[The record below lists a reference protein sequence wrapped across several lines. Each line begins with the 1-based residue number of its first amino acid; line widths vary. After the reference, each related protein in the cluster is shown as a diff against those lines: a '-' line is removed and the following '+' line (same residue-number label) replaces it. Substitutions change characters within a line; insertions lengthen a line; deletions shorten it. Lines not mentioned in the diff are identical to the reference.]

1 MADRFPLIANSS
13 TNQIQEIPSGDNLN
27 LDSNGVVNVGVITA
41 SGFSGPVIA
50 GAGTSNIVSGI
61 ATYTQVK
68 VGGDTTFSEDLVVT
82 GNARVTGILTVGT
95 GSLTITDRDINASG
109 VTTASNFK
117 TGSTNVHSVGV
128 EAAGINVTGG
138 DTPIGAGSTI
148 YNSGA
153 AVFTGIITAPSA
165 NFTGNGSIGGTLT
178 YEDVTNIDSVGVLTA
193 RSDIRANGNIVGDN
207 ATNVSGINSVTATAF
222 YGNGGN
228 LTGIDA
234 TKIITGNTQVQT
246 IDTGSD
252 GHVKISTEGGER
264 LRVSSGGQ
272 IGLSGANYGSSGQVL
287 TSQGSGSAAAW
298 TTVIGVPS
306 GIIAIWSGAEN
317 AIPSGWY
324 LCNGSNS
331 TPDLRDRFIVGSGTG
346 SSYSIGAT
354 GGAATVTL
362 STSQLPAHSH
372 STNNHNH
379 SASVSDPGHG
389 HSVSDPGHG
398 HSVSVSDPG
407 HQHNTSVTGAKLFPG
422 YGGAHVPYGGSG
434 GYPGTHFNMSNANTG
449 ISANASSANT
459 GVSLSNANTSISVST
474 GNANPS
480 TNNTGGGSAHE
491 NRPPYYALCYIMKS

>member
-1 MADRFPLIANSS
+1 MADRFPLVANSS

-27 LDSNGVVNVGVITA
+27 LDSNGIVNVGVITA
-41 SGFSGPVIA
+41 SGFSGPVVA

-61 ATYTQVK
+61 ATYTQVR
-68 VGGDTTFSEDLVVT
+68 VGGDTTHSEKLVVT

-95 GSLTITDRDINASG
+95 GSLTITDRDINAAG

-128 EAAGINVTGG
+128 EAAGINVLGG

-153 AVFTGIITAPSA
+153 AIFTGIITAPSA
-165 NFTGNGSIGGTLT
+165 VFTGNVSIAGTLT
-178 YEDVTNIDSVGVLTA
+178 YEDVTSIDSIGIITA

-207 ATNVSGINSVTATAF
+207 ATNVSGINNVTATAY
-222 YGNGGN
+222 YGNGAN

-264 LRVSSGGQ
+264 LRVSTAGQ

-306 GIIAIWSGAEN
+306 GIIAVWSGAEG

-324 LCNGSNS
+324 LCNGSNG
-331 TPDLRDRFIVGSGTG
+331 TPDLRNRFIVGAGSG
-346 SSYSIGAT
+346 SSYSVGNT
-354 GGAATVTL
+354 GGSNTVTL
-362 STSQLPAHSH
+362 STSQIPAHSH
-372 STNNHNH
+372 TTNNHSHN
-379 SASVSDPGHG
+379 A
-389 HSVSDPGHG
+389 SVSDPGHG

-407 HQHNTSVTGAKLFPG
+407 HSHNTSVTGAKLFPG
-422 YGGAHVPYGGSG
+422 YGGAHVPYGGAG

-449 ISANASSANT
+449 ISANA
-459 GVSLSNANTSISVST
+459 SNANTSISVST

-480 TNNTGGGSAHE
+480 TNNTGGGGSHE

>member
-1 MADRFPLIANSS
+1 MADRFPLVANSS

-27 LDSNGVVNVGVITA
+27 LDSNGIVNVGVITA
-41 SGFSGPVIA
+41 SGFSGPVVA

-61 ATYTQVK
+61 ATYTQVR
-68 VGGDTTFSEDLVVT
+68 VGGDTTHSEDLVVT

-95 GSLTITDRDINASG
+95 GSLTITDRDINAAG

-128 EAAGINVTGG
+128 EAAGINVLGG

-153 AVFTGIITAPSA
+153 AIFTGIITAPSA
-165 NFTGNGSIGGTLT
+165 VFTGNVSIAGTLT
-178 YEDVTNIDSVGVLTA
+178 YEDVTSIDSIGIITA

-207 ATNVSGINSVTATAF
+207 ATNVSGINNVTATAF
-222 YGNGGN
+222 YGNGAN

-234 TKIITGNTQVQT
+234 TKIITGNKQVQT
-246 IDTGSD
+246 IDTGSN
-252 GHVKISTEGGER
+252 GHVKVITEGGER
-264 LRVSSGGQ
+264 LRISNGGQ

-306 GIIAIWSGAEN
+306 GIIAVWSGSEGS
-317 AIPSGWY
+317 IPSGWY
-324 LCNGSNS
+324 LCNGSNG
-331 TPDLRDRFIVGSGTG
+331 TPDLRNRFIVGAGSG
-346 SSYSIGAT
+346 SSYSVGNT
-354 GGAATVTL
+354 GGSNTVTL
-362 STSQLPAHSH
+362 STSQIPSHSH
-372 STNNHNH
+372 TTNNHSHN
-379 SASVSDPGHG
+379 A
-389 HSVSDPGHG
+389 SVSDPGHG

-407 HQHNTSVTGAKLFPG
+407 HSHNTSVTGAKLFPG
-422 YGGAHVPYGGSG
+422 YGGAHVPYGGAG

-449 ISANASSANT
+449 ISANA
-459 GVSLSNANTSISVST
+459 SNANTSISVST

-480 TNNTGGGSAHE
+480 TNNTGGGGSHE

>member
-27 LDSNGVVNVGVITA
+27 LDSNGIVNVGVITA
-41 SGFSGPVIA
+41 SGFSGPVVA

-61 ATYTQVK
+61 ATYTQVR
-68 VGGDTTFSEDLVVT
+68 VGGDTTHSEDLVVT

-95 GSLTITDRDINASG
+95 GSLTITDRDINAAG

-117 TGSTNVHSVGV
+117 TGSTNVHNVGV
-128 EAAGINVTGG
+128 EAAGINVLGG

-153 AVFTGIITAPSA
+153 AIFSGIITAPSA
-165 NFTGNGSIGGTLT
+165 VFTGNVSIAGTLT
-178 YEDVTNIDSVGVLTA
+178 YEDVTSIDSIGIITA

-207 ATNVSGINSVTATAF
+207 ATNVSGINNVTATAY
-222 YGNGGN
+222 YGNGAN

-264 LRVSSGGQ
+264 FRVSSGGQ

-306 GIIAIWSGAEN
+306 GIIAVWSGAEG

-324 LCNGSNS
+324 LCNGSNG
-331 TPDLRDRFIVGSGTG
+331 TPDLRNRFIVGAGSG
-346 SSYSIGAT
+346 SSYSVGDT
-354 GGAATVTL
+354 GVSNTVTL
-362 STSQLPAHSH
+362 STSQIPAHSH
-372 STNNHNH
+372 TTNNHSHN
-379 SASVSDPGHG
+379 A
-389 HSVSDPGHG
+389 SVSDPGHG

-407 HQHNTSVTGAKLFPG
+407 HYHNTSVTGAKLFPG
-422 YGGAHVPYGGSG
+422 YGGAHVPYGGAG

-449 ISANASSANT
+449 ISANA
-459 GVSLSNANTSISVST
+459 SNANTSISVST

-480 TNNTGGGSAHE
+480 TNNTGGGGSHE

>member
-1 MADRFPLIANSS
+1 MADRFPLVANSS

-27 LDSNGVVNVGVITA
+27 LDSNGIVNVGVITA
-41 SGFSGPVIA
+41 SGFSGPVVA

-61 ATYTQVK
+61 ATYTQVR
-68 VGGDTTFSEDLVVT
+68 VGGDTTHSEDLVVT

-95 GSLTITDRDINASG
+95 GSLTITDRDINAAG

-128 EAAGINVTGG
+128 EAAGINVLGG

-153 AVFTGIITAPSA
+153 AIFTGIITAPSA
-165 NFTGNGSIGGTLT
+165 VFTGNVSIAGTLT
-178 YEDVTNIDSVGVLTA
+178 YEDVTSIDSIGIITA

-207 ATNVSGINSVTATAF
+207 ATNVSGINNVTATAF
-222 YGNGGN
+222 YGNGAN

-246 IDTGSD
+246 IDTGSN
-252 GHVKISTEGGER
+252 GHVKVITEGGER
-264 LRVSSGGQ
+264 LRISNGGQ

-306 GIIAIWSGAEN
+306 GIIAVWSGSEGS
-317 AIPSGWY
+317 IPSGWY

-331 TPDLRDRFIVGSGTG
+331 TPDLRNRFIVGAGSG
-346 SSYSIGAT
+346 SSYSVGNT
-354 GGAATVTL
+354 GGSNTVTL
-362 STSQLPAHSH
+362 STSQIPAHSH
-372 STNNHNH
+372 TTNNHSHN
-379 SASVSDPGHG
+379 A
-389 HSVSDPGHG
+389 SVSDPGHG

-407 HQHNTSVTGAKLFPG
+407 HSHNTSVTGAKLFPG

-449 ISANASSANT
+449 ISANAS
-459 GVSLSNANTSISVST
+459 NANTSISVST

-480 TNNTGGGSAHE
+480 TNNTGGGGSHE

>member
-1 MADRFPLIANSS
+1 MADRFPLVANSS

-27 LDSNGVVNVGVITA
+27 LDSNGIVNVGVITA
-41 SGFSGPVIA
+41 SGFSGPVVA

-61 ATYTQVK
+61 ATYTQVR
-68 VGGDTTFSEDLVVT
+68 VGGDTTHSEDLVVT

-95 GSLTITDRDINASG
+95 GSLTITDRDINAAG

-128 EAAGINVTGG
+128 EAAGINVLGG

-153 AVFTGIITAPSA
+153 AIFTGIITAPSA
-165 NFTGNGSIGGTLT
+165 VFTGNVSIAGTLT
-178 YEDVTNIDSVGVLTA
+178 YEDVTSIDSIGIITA

-207 ATNVSGINSVTATAF
+207 ATNVSGINNVTATAF
-222 YGNGGN
+222 YGNGAN

-246 IDTGSD
+246 IDTGSN
-252 GHVKISTEGGER
+252 GHVKVITEGGER
-264 LRVSSGGQ
+264 LRISNGGQ

-306 GIIAIWSGAEN
+306 GIIAVWSGSEGS
-317 AIPSGWY
+317 IPSGWY

-331 TPDLRDRFIVGSGTG
+331 TPDLRNRFIVGAGSG
-346 SSYSIGAT
+346 SSYSVGDT
-354 GGAATVTL
+354 GGSNTVTL
-362 STSQLPAHSH
+362 STSQIPAHSH
-372 STNNHNH
+372 TTNNHSHN
-379 SASVSDPGHG
+379 A
-389 HSVSDPGHG
+389 SVSDPGHG

-422 YGGAHVPYGGSG
+422 NGGAHVPYGGSG

-449 ISANASSANT
+449 ISANAS
-459 GVSLSNANTSISVST
+459 NANTSISVST

-480 TNNTGGGSAHE
+480 TNNTGGGGSHE

>member
-1 MADRFPLIANSS
+1 MADRFPLVANSS

-27 LDSNGVVNVGVITA
+27 LDSNGIVNVGVITA
-41 SGFSGPVIA
+41 SGFSGPVVA

-61 ATYTQVK
+61 ATYTQVR
-68 VGGDTTFSEDLVVT
+68 VGGDTTHSEDLVVT

-95 GSLTITDRDINASG
+95 GSLTITDRDINAAG

-128 EAAGINVTGG
+128 EAAGINVLGG

-153 AVFTGIITAPSA
+153 AIFTGIITAPSA
-165 NFTGNGSIGGTLT
+165 VFTGNVSIAGTLT
-178 YEDVTNIDSVGVLTA
+178 YEDVTSIDSIGIITA

-207 ATNVSGINSVTATAF
+207 ATNVSGINNVTATAF
-222 YGNGGN
+222 YGNGAN

-246 IDTGSD
+246 IDTGSN
-252 GHVKISTEGGER
+252 GHVKVITEGGER
-264 LRVSSGGQ
+264 LRISNGGQ

-306 GIIAIWSGAEN
+306 GIIAVWSGSEGS
-317 AIPSGWY
+317 IPSGWY
-324 LCNGSNS
+324 LCNGSNG
-331 TPDLRDRFIVGSGTG
+331 TPDLRNRFIVVAGSG
-346 SSYSIGAT
+346 SSYSVGNT
-354 GGAATVTL
+354 GGSNTVTL
-362 STSQLPAHSH
+362 STSQIPSHSH
-372 STNNHNH
+372 TTNNHSHN
-379 SASVSDPGHG
+379 A
-389 HSVSDPGHG
+389 SVSDPGHG

-407 HQHNTSVTGAKLFPG
+407 HSHNTSVTGAKLFPG
-422 YGGAHVPYGGSG
+422 YGGAHVPYGGAG

-449 ISANASSANT
+449 ISANA
-459 GVSLSNANTSISVST
+459 SNANTSISVST

-480 TNNTGGGSAHE
+480 TNNTGGGGSHE

>member
-27 LDSNGVVNVGVITA
+27 LDSNGIVNVGVITA
-41 SGFSGPVIA
+41 SGFSGPVVA

-61 ATYTQVK
+61 ATYTQVR
-68 VGGDTTFSEDLVVT
+68 VGGDTTHSEKLVVT

-128 EAAGINVTGG
+128 EAAGINVLGG

-153 AVFTGIITAPSA
+153 AIFTGIITAPSA
-165 NFTGNGSIGGTLT
+165 VFTGNVSIAGTIT
-178 YEDVTNIDSVGVLTA
+178 YEDVTSIDSIGIITA

-207 ATNVSGINSVTATAF
+207 ATNVSGINNVTATAF
-222 YGNGGN
+222 YGNGAN

-264 LRVSSGGQ
+264 FRVSSGGQ

-306 GIIAIWSGAEN
+306 GIIAVWSGAEG

-324 LCNGSNS
+324 LCNGSNG
-331 TPDLRDRFIVGSGTG
+331 TPDLRNRFIVGAGSG
-346 SSYSIGAT
+346 SSYSIGNT
-354 GGAATVTL
+354 GGSDTVTL
-362 STSQLPAHSH
+362 STSQIPAHSH
-372 STNNHNH
+372 TTNNHSHN
-379 SASVSDPGHG
+379 A
-389 HSVSDPGHG
+389 SVSDPGHG

-407 HQHNTSVTGAKLFPG
+407 HYHNTSVTGAKLFPG
-422 YGGAHVPYGGSG
+422 NGGAHVPYGGSG

-449 ISANASSANT
+449 ISANAS
-459 GVSLSNANTSISVST
+459 NANTSISVST

-480 TNNTGGGSAHE
+480 TNNTGGGGSHE

>member
-41 SGFSGPVIA
+41 SGFSGPVVA

-61 ATYTQVK
+61 ATYTQVR
-68 VGGDTTFSEDLVVT
+68 VGGDTTHSEDLVVT

-95 GSLTITDRDINASG
+95 GSLTITDRDINAAG

-128 EAAGINVTGG
+128 EAAGINVLGG

-153 AVFTGIITAPSA
+153 AIFTGIITAPSA
-165 NFTGNGSIGGTLT
+165 VFTGNVSIAGTLT
-178 YEDVTNIDSVGVLTA
+178 YEDVTSIDSIGIITA

-207 ATNVSGINSVTATAF
+207 ATNVSGINNVTATAF
-222 YGNGGN
+222 YGNGAN

-246 IDTGSD
+246 IDTGSN
-252 GHVKISTEGGER
+252 GHVKVITEGGER
-264 LRVSSGGQ
+264 LRISNGGQ

-306 GIIAIWSGAEN
+306 GIIAVWSGSEGS
-317 AIPSGWY
+317 IPSGWY
-324 LCNGSNS
+324 LCNGSNG
-331 TPDLRDRFIVGSGTG
+331 TPDLRNRFIVGAGSG
-346 SSYSIGAT
+346 SSYSVGNT
-354 GGAATVTL
+354 GGSNTVTL
-362 STSQLPAHSH
+362 STSQIPAHSH
-372 STNNHNH
+372 TTNNHSHN
-379 SASVSDPGHG
+379 A
-389 HSVSDPGHG
+389 SVSDPGHG

-407 HQHNTSVTGAKLFPG
+407 HSHNTSVTGAKLFPG
-422 YGGAHVPYGGSG
+422 YGGAHVPYGGAG
-434 GYPGTHFNMSNANTG
+434 
-449 ISANASSANT
+449 
-459 GVSLSNANTSISVST
+459 
-474 GNANPS
+474 
-480 TNNTGGGSAHE
+480 
-491 NRPPYYALCYIMKS
+491 

>member
-27 LDSNGVVNVGVITA
+27 LDSNGIVNVGVITA
-41 SGFSGPVIA
+41 SGFSGPVVA

-61 ATYTQVK
+61 ATYTQVR
-68 VGGDTTFSEDLVVT
+68 VGGDTTHSEDLVVT

-95 GSLTITDRDINASG
+95 GSLTITDRDINAAG

-117 TGSTNVHSVGV
+117 TGSTNVHNVGV
-128 EAAGINVTGG
+128 EAAGINVLGG

-153 AVFTGIITAPSA
+153 AIFTGIITAPSA
-165 NFTGNGSIGGTLT
+165 VFTGNVSIAGTLT
-178 YEDVTNIDSVGVLTA
+178 YEDVTSIDSIGIITA

-207 ATNVSGINSVTATAF
+207 ATNVSGINNVTATAY
-222 YGNGGN
+222 YGNGAN

-264 LRVSSGGQ
+264 FRVSSGGQ

-306 GIIAIWSGAEN
+306 GIIAVWSGAEG

-324 LCNGSNS
+324 LCNGSNG
-331 TPDLRDRFIVGSGTG
+331 TPDLRNRFIVGAGSG
-346 SSYSIGAT
+346 SSYSVGNT
-354 GGAATVTL
+354 GGANSVTL
-362 STSQLPAHSH
+362 STSQIPAHSH
-372 STNNHNH
+372 TTSNH
-379 SASVSDPGHG
+379 SHNASVSDPGHG
-389 HSVSDPGHG
+389 HSMSISDPGH
-398 HSVSVSDPG
+398 S
-407 HQHNTSVTGAKLFPG
+407 HNTSVTGAKLFPG
-422 YGGAHVPYGGSG
+422 YGGAHVPYGGAG

-449 ISANASSANT
+449 ISANA
-459 GVSLSNANTSISVST
+459 SNANTSISVST

-480 TNNTGGGSAHE
+480 TNNTGGGGSHE

>member
-1 MADRFPLIANSS
+1 MADRFPLVANSS

-27 LDSNGVVNVGVITA
+27 LDSNGIVNVGVITA
-41 SGFSGPVIA
+41 SGFSGPVVA

-61 ATYTQVK
+61 ATYTQVR
-68 VGGDTTFSEDLVVT
+68 VGGDTTHSEDLVVT

-95 GSLTITDRDINASG
+95 GSLTITDRDINAAG

-128 EAAGINVTGG
+128 EAAGINVLGG

-153 AVFTGIITAPSA
+153 AIFTGIITAPSA
-165 NFTGNGSIGGTLT
+165 VFTGNVSIAGTLT
-178 YEDVTNIDSVGVLTA
+178 YEDVTSIDSIGIITA

-207 ATNVSGINSVTATAF
+207 ATNVSGINNVTATAF
-222 YGNGGN
+222 YGNGAN

-246 IDTGSD
+246 IDTGSN

-264 LRVSSGGQ
+264 FRVSSGGQ

-306 GIIAIWSGAEN
+306 GIIAVWSGSEGS
-317 AIPSGWY
+317 IPSGWY

-331 TPDLRDRFIVGSGTG
+331 TPDLRNRFIVGAGSG
-346 SSYSIGAT
+346 SSYSVGDT
-354 GGAATVTL
+354 GGSNTVTL
-362 STSQLPAHSH
+362 STSQIPAHSH
-372 STNNHNH
+372 TTNNHSHN
-379 SASVSDPGHG
+379 A
-389 HSVSDPGHG
+389 SVSDPGHG

-407 HQHNTSVTGAKLFPG
+407 HAHNTSVTGAKLFPG

-449 ISANASSANT
+449 ISANAS
-459 GVSLSNANTSISVST
+459 NANTSISVST

-480 TNNTGGGSAHE
+480 TNNTGGGGSHE

>member
-1 MADRFPLIANSS
+1 MADRFPLVANSS

-27 LDSNGVVNVGVITA
+27 LDSNGIVNVGVITA
-41 SGFSGPVIA
+41 SGFSGPVVA

-61 ATYTQVK
+61 ATYTQVR
-68 VGGDTTFSEDLVVT
+68 VGGDTTHSEDLVVT

-95 GSLTITDRDINASG
+95 GSLTITDRDINAAG

-128 EAAGINVTGG
+128 EAAGINVLGG

-153 AVFTGIITAPSA
+153 AIFTGIITAPSA
-165 NFTGNGSIGGTLT
+165 VFTGNVSIAGTLT
-178 YEDVTNIDSVGVLTA
+178 YEDVTSIDSIGIITA

-207 ATNVSGINSVTATAF
+207 STNVSGINNVTATAF
-222 YGNGGN
+222 YGNGAN

-246 IDTGSD
+246 IDTGSN
-252 GHVKISTEGGER
+252 GHVKVITEGGER
-264 LRVSSGGQ
+264 LRISNGGQ
-272 IGLSGANYGSSGQVL
+272 IGLSGANYGTSGQVL

-306 GIIAIWSGAEN
+306 GIIAVWSGSEGS
-317 AIPSGWY
+317 IPSGWY
-324 LCNGSNS
+324 LCNGSNG
-331 TPDLRDRFIVGSGTG
+331 TPDLRNRFIVGAGSG
-346 SSYSIGAT
+346 SSYSVGNT
-354 GGAATVTL
+354 GGSNTVTL
-362 STSQLPAHSH
+362 STSQIPAHSH
-372 STNNHNH
+372 TTNNHSHN
-379 SASVSDPGHG
+379 A
-389 HSVSDPGHG
+389 SVSDPGHG

-407 HQHNTSVTGAKLFPG
+407 HSHNTSVTGAKLFPG
-422 YGGAHVPYGGSG
+422 YGGAHVPYGGAG

-449 ISANASSANT
+449 ISANA
-459 GVSLSNANTSISVST
+459 SNANTSISVST

-480 TNNTGGGSAHE
+480 TNNTGGGGSHE

>member
-27 LDSNGVVNVGVITA
+27 LDSNGIVNVGVITA
-41 SGFSGPVIA
+41 SGFSGPVVA

-61 ATYTQVK
+61 ATYTQVR
-68 VGGDTTFSEDLVVT
+68 VGGDTTHSEDLVVT

-95 GSLTITDRDINASG
+95 GSLTITDRDINAAG

-128 EAAGINVTGG
+128 EAAGINVLGG

-153 AVFTGIITAPSA
+153 AIFTGIITAPSA
-165 NFTGNGSIGGTLT
+165 VFTGNVSIAGTLT
-178 YEDVTNIDSVGVLTA
+178 YEDVTSIDSIGIITA

-207 ATNVSGINSVTATAF
+207 ATNVSGINNVTATAF
-222 YGNGGN
+222 YGNGAN

-264 LRVSSGGQ
+264 FRVSSGGQ

-306 GIIAIWSGAEN
+306 GIIAVWSGAEG

-324 LCNGSNS
+324 LCNGSNG
-331 TPDLRDRFIVGSGTG
+331 TPDLRNRFIVGAGSG
-346 SSYSIGAT
+346 SSYSIGNT
-354 GGAATVTL
+354 GGSDTVTL
-362 STSQLPAHSH
+362 STSQIPAHSH
-372 STNNHNH
+372 TTNNHSHN
-379 SASVSDPGHG
+379 A
-389 HSVSDPGHG
+389 SVSDPGHG

-407 HQHNTSVTGAKLFPG
+407 HYHNTSVTGAKLFPG
-422 YGGAHVPYGGSG
+422 YGGAHVPYGGAG

-449 ISANASSANT
+449 ISANA
-459 GVSLSNANTSISVST
+459 SNANTSISVST

-480 TNNTGGGSAHE
+480 TNNTGGGGSHE

>member
-27 LDSNGVVNVGVITA
+27 LDSNGIVNVGVITA
-41 SGFSGPVIA
+41 SGFSGPVVA

-61 ATYTQVK
+61 ATYTQVR
-68 VGGDTTFSEDLVVT
+68 VGGDTTHSEDLVVT

-95 GSLTITDRDINASG
+95 GSLTITDRDINAAG

-117 TGSTNVHSVGV
+117 TGSTNVHNVGV
-128 EAAGINVTGG
+128 EAAGINVLGG

-153 AVFTGIITAPSA
+153 AIFTGIITAPSA
-165 NFTGNGSIGGTLT
+165 VFTGNVSIAGTLT
-178 YEDVTNIDSVGVLTA
+178 YEDVTSIDSIGIITA

-207 ATNVSGINSVTATAF
+207 ATNVSGINNVTATAF
-222 YGNGGN
+222 YGNGAN

-246 IDTGSD
+246 IDTGSN
-252 GHVKISTEGGER
+252 GHVKVITEGGER
-264 LRVSSGGQ
+264 LRISNGGQ

-306 GIIAIWSGAEN
+306 GIIAVWSGSEGS
-317 AIPSGWY
+317 IPSGWY

-331 TPDLRDRFIVGSGTG
+331 TPDLRNRFIVGAGSG
-346 SSYSIGAT
+346 SSYSVGDT
-354 GGAATVTL
+354 GGSNTVTL
-362 STSQLPAHSH
+362 STSQIPAHSH
-372 STNNHNH
+372 TTNNHSHN
-379 SASVSDPGHG
+379 A
-389 HSVSDPGHG
+389 SVSDPGHG

-407 HQHNTSVTGAKLFPG
+407 HSHNTSVTGAKLFPG
-422 YGGAHVPYGGSG
+422 YGGAHVPYGGAG

-449 ISANASSANT
+449 ISANA
-459 GVSLSNANTSISVST
+459 SNANTSISVST

-480 TNNTGGGSAHE
+480 TNNTGGGGSHE

>member
-1 MADRFPLIANSS
+1 MADRFPLVANSS

-27 LDSNGVVNVGVITA
+27 LDSNGIVNVGVITA
-41 SGFSGPVIA
+41 SGFSGPVVA

-61 ATYTQVK
+61 ATYTQVR
-68 VGGDTTFSEDLVVT
+68 VGGDTTHSEDLVVT

-95 GSLTITDRDINASG
+95 GSLTITDRDINAAG

-128 EAAGINVTGG
+128 EAAGINVLGG

-153 AVFTGIITAPSA
+153 AIFTGIITAPSA
-165 NFTGNGSIGGTLT
+165 VFTGNVSIAGTLT
-178 YEDVTNIDSVGVLTA
+178 YEDVTSIDSIGIITA

-207 ATNVSGINSVTATAF
+207 STNVSGINNVTATAF
-222 YGNGGN
+222 YGNGAN

-252 GHVKISTEGGER
+252 GHVKVITEGGER
-264 LRVSSGGQ
+264 LRISNGGQ

-306 GIIAIWSGAEN
+306 GIIAVWSGSEGS
-317 AIPSGWY
+317 IPSGWY
-324 LCNGSNS
+324 LCNGSNG
-331 TPDLRDRFIVGSGTG
+331 TPDLRNRFIVGAGSG
-346 SSYSIGAT
+346 SSYSVGNT
-354 GGAATVTL
+354 GGSNTVTL
-362 STSQLPAHSH
+362 STSQIPAHSH
-372 STNNHNH
+372 TTNNHSHN
-379 SASVSDPGHG
+379 A
-389 HSVSDPGHG
+389 SVSDPGHG

-407 HQHNTSVTGAKLFPG
+407 HSHNTSVTGAKLFPG
-422 YGGAHVPYGGSG
+422 YGGAHVPYGGAG

-449 ISANASSANT
+449 ISANA
-459 GVSLSNANTSISVST
+459 SNANTSISVST

-480 TNNTGGGSAHE
+480 TNNTGGGGSHE

>member
-1 MADRFPLIANSS
+1 MADRFPLVANSS

-27 LDSNGVVNVGVITA
+27 LDSNGIVNVGVITA
-41 SGFSGPVIA
+41 SGFSGPVVA

-61 ATYTQVK
+61 ATYTQVR
-68 VGGDTTFSEDLVVT
+68 VGGDTTHSEDLVVT

-95 GSLTITDRDINASG
+95 GSLTITDRDINAAG

-128 EAAGINVTGG
+128 EAAGINVLGG

-153 AVFTGIITAPSA
+153 AIFTGIITSPSA
-165 NFTGNGSIGGTLT
+165 VFTGNVSIAGTLT
-178 YEDVTNIDSVGVLTA
+178 YEDVTSIDSIGIITA

-207 ATNVSGINSVTATAF
+207 ATNVSGINNVTATAF
-222 YGNGGN
+222 YGNGAN

-246 IDTGSD
+246 IDTGSN
-252 GHVKISTEGGER
+252 GHVKVITEGGER
-264 LRVSSGGQ
+264 LRISNGGQ

-306 GIIAIWSGAEN
+306 GIIAVWSGSEGS
-317 AIPSGWY
+317 IPSGWY
-324 LCNGSNS
+324 LCNGSNG
-331 TPDLRDRFIVGSGTG
+331 TPDLRNRFIVGAGSG
-346 SSYSIGAT
+346 SSYSVGNT
-354 GGAATVTL
+354 GGSNTVTL
-362 STSQLPAHSH
+362 STSQIPAHSH
-372 STNNHNH
+372 TTNNHSHN
-379 SASVSDPGHG
+379 A
-389 HSVSDPGHG
+389 SVSDPGHG

-407 HQHNTSVTGAKLFPG
+407 HSHNTSVTGAKLFPG
-422 YGGAHVPYGGSG
+422 YGGAHVPYGGAG

-449 ISANASSANT
+449 ISANA
-459 GVSLSNANTSISVST
+459 SNANTSISVST

-480 TNNTGGGSAHE
+480 TNNTGGGGSHE

>member
-1 MADRFPLIANSS
+1 MADRFPLVANSS

-27 LDSNGVVNVGVITA
+27 LDSNGIVNVGVITA
-41 SGFSGPVIA
+41 SGFSGPVVA

-61 ATYTQVK
+61 ATYTQVR
-68 VGGDTTFSEDLVVT
+68 VGGDTTHSEDLVVT

-95 GSLTITDRDINASG
+95 GSLTITDRDINAAG

-128 EAAGINVTGG
+128 EAAGINVLGG

-153 AVFTGIITAPSA
+153 EIFSGIITAPSA
-165 NFTGNGSIGGTLT
+165 VFTGNVSIAGTLT
-178 YEDVTNIDSVGVLTA
+178 YEDVTSIDSIGIITA

-207 ATNVSGINSVTATAF
+207 ATNVSGINNVTATAY
-222 YGNGGN
+222 YGNGAN

-246 IDTGSD
+246 IDTGSN
-252 GHVKISTEGGER
+252 GHVKVITEGGER
-264 LRVSSGGQ
+264 LRISNGGQ
-272 IGLSGANYGSSGQVL
+272 IGLSAANYGSSGQVL

-306 GIIAIWSGAEN
+306 GIIAVWSGAEG

-324 LCNGSNS
+324 LCNGSNG
-331 TPDLRDRFIVGSGTG
+331 TPDLRNRFIVGAGSG
-346 SSYSIGAT
+346 SSYSVGDT
-354 GGAATVTL
+354 GGSNTVTL
-362 STSQLPAHSH
+362 STSQIPAHSH
-372 STNNHNH
+372 TTNNHSHN
-379 SASVSDPGHG
+379 ASVSDPGHG
-389 HSVSDPGHG
+389 HSMSISDPGHY
-398 HSVSVSDPG
+398 
-407 HQHNTSVTGAKLFPG
+407 HNTSVTGAKLFPG
-422 YGGAHVPYGGSG
+422 YGGAHVPYGGAG

-449 ISANASSANT
+449 ISANA
-459 GVSLSNANTSISVST
+459 SNANTSISVST

-480 TNNTGGGSAHE
+480 TNNTGGGGSHE

>member
-1 MADRFPLIANSS
+1 MADRFPLVANSS

-27 LDSNGVVNVGVITA
+27 LDSNGIVNVGVITA
-41 SGFSGPVIA
+41 SGFSGPVVA

-61 ATYTQVK
+61 ATYTQVR
-68 VGGDTTFSEDLVVT
+68 VGGDTTHSEDLVVT

-95 GSLTITDRDINASG
+95 GSLTITDRDINAAG

-128 EAAGINVTGG
+128 EAAGINVLGG

-153 AVFTGIITAPSA
+153 AIFTGIITAPSA
-165 NFTGNGSIGGTLT
+165 VFTGNVSIAGTLT
-178 YEDVTNIDSVGVLTA
+178 YEDVTSIDSIGIITA

-207 ATNVSGINSVTATAF
+207 ATNVSGINNVTATAF
-222 YGNGGN
+222 YGNGAN

-252 GHVKISTEGGER
+252 GHVKVITEGGER
-264 LRVSSGGQ
+264 LRISNGGQ

-306 GIIAIWSGAEN
+306 GIIAVWSGSEGS
-317 AIPSGWY
+317 IPSGWY

-331 TPDLRDRFIVGSGTG
+331 TPDLRNRFIVGAGSG
-346 SSYSIGAT
+346 SSYSVGNT
-354 GGAATVTL
+354 GGSNTVTL
-362 STSQLPAHSH
+362 STSQIPAHSH
-372 STNNHNH
+372 TTNNHSHN
-379 SASVSDPGHG
+379 A
-389 HSVSDPGHG
+389 SVSDPGHG

-407 HQHNTSVTGAKLFPG
+407 HSHNTSVTGAKLFPG
-422 YGGAHVPYGGSG
+422 YGGAHVPYGGAG

-449 ISANASSANT
+449 ISANA
-459 GVSLSNANTSISVST
+459 SNANTSISVST

-480 TNNTGGGSAHE
+480 TNNTGGGGSHE

>member
-1 MADRFPLIANSS
+1 MADRFPLVANSS

-27 LDSNGVVNVGVITA
+27 LDSNGIVNVGVITA

-61 ATYTQVK
+61 ATYTQVR
-68 VGGDTTFSEDLVVT
+68 VGGDTTHSEDLVVT

-95 GSLTITDRDINASG
+95 GSLTITDRDINAAG

-128 EAAGINVTGG
+128 EAAGINVLGG

-153 AVFTGIITAPSA
+153 AIFTGIITAPSA
-165 NFTGNGSIGGTLT
+165 VFTGNVSIAGTLT
-178 YEDVTNIDSVGVLTA
+178 YEDVTSIDSIGIITA

-207 ATNVSGINSVTATAF
+207 ATNVSGINNVTATAF
-222 YGNGGN
+222 YGNGAN

-246 IDTGSD
+246 IDTGSN
-252 GHVKISTEGGER
+252 GHVKVITEGGER
-264 LRVSSGGQ
+264 LRISNGGQ

-306 GIIAIWSGAEN
+306 GIIAVWSGAEG

-324 LCNGSNS
+324 LCNGSNG
-331 TPDLRDRFIVGSGTG
+331 TPDLRNRFIVGAGSG
-346 SSYSIGAT
+346 SSYSVGNT
-354 GGAATVTL
+354 GGSNTVTL
-362 STSQLPAHSH
+362 STSQIPAHSH
-372 STNNHNH
+372 TTNNHSHN
-379 SASVSDPGHG
+379 A
-389 HSVSDPGHG
+389 SVSDPGHG

-407 HQHNTSVTGAKLFPG
+407 HSHNTSVTGAKLFPG
-422 YGGAHVPYGGSG
+422 YGGAHVPYGGAG

-449 ISANASSANT
+449 ISANA
-459 GVSLSNANTSISVST
+459 SNANTSISVST

-480 TNNTGGGSAHE
+480 TNNTGGGGSHE

>member
-27 LDSNGVVNVGVITA
+27 LDSNGIVNVGVITA
-41 SGFSGPVIA
+41 SGFSGPVVA

-61 ATYTQVK
+61 ATYTQVR
-68 VGGDTTFSEDLVVT
+68 VGGDTTHSEDLVVT

-95 GSLTITDRDINASG
+95 GSLTITDRDINAAG

-117 TGSTNVHSVGV
+117 TGSTNVHNVGV
-128 EAAGINVTGG
+128 EAAGINVLGG

-153 AVFTGIITAPSA
+153 AIFSGIITAPSA
-165 NFTGNGSIGGTLT
+165 VFTGNVSIAGTLT
-178 YEDVTNIDSVGVLTA
+178 YEDVTSIDSIGIITA

-207 ATNVSGINSVTATAF
+207 ATNVSGINNVTATAY
-222 YGNGGN
+222 YGNGAN

-252 GHVKISTEGGER
+252 GHVKVITEGGER
-264 LRVSSGGQ
+264 LRISNGGQ

-306 GIIAIWSGAEN
+306 GIIAVWSGAEG

-324 LCNGSNS
+324 LCNGSNG
-331 TPDLRDRFIVGSGTG
+331 TPDLRNRFIVGAGSG
-346 SSYSIGAT
+346 SSYSIGNT
-354 GGAATVTL
+354 GGSDTVTL
-362 STSQLPAHSH
+362 STSQIPAHSH
-372 STNNHNH
+372 TTNNHSHN
-379 SASVSDPGHG
+379 A
-389 HSVSDPGHG
+389 SVSDPGHG

-407 HQHNTSVTGAKLFPG
+407 HYHNTSVTGAKLFPG
-422 YGGAHVPYGGSG
+422 YGGAHVPYGGAG

-449 ISANASSANT
+449 ISANA
-459 GVSLSNANTSISVST
+459 SNANTSISVST

-480 TNNTGGGSAHE
+480 TNNTGGGGSHE

>member
-1 MADRFPLIANSS
+1 MADRFPLVANSS

-27 LDSNGVVNVGVITA
+27 LDSNGIVNVGVITA
-41 SGFSGPVIA
+41 SGFSGPVVA

-61 ATYTQVK
+61 ATYTKVR
-68 VGGDTTFSEDLVVT
+68 VGGDTTHSEDLVVT

-95 GSLTITDRDINASG
+95 GSLTITDRDINAAG

-128 EAAGINVTGG
+128 EAAGINVLGG

-153 AVFTGIITAPSA
+153 AIFTGIITAPSA
-165 NFTGNGSIGGTLT
+165 VFTGNVSIAGTLT
-178 YEDVTNIDSVGVLTA
+178 YEDVTSIDSIGIITA

-207 ATNVSGINSVTATAF
+207 ATNVSGINNVTATAF
-222 YGNGGN
+222 YGNGAN

-246 IDTGSD
+246 IDTGSN

-264 LRVSSGGQ
+264 FRVSSAGQ

-306 GIIAIWSGAEN
+306 GIIAVWSGSEGS
-317 AIPSGWY
+317 IPSGWY

-331 TPDLRDRFIVGSGTG
+331 TPDLRNRFIVGAGSG
-346 SSYSIGAT
+346 SSYSVGNT
-354 GGAATVTL
+354 GGSNTVTL
-362 STSQLPAHSH
+362 STSQIPAHSH
-372 STNNHNH
+372 TTNNHSHN
-379 SASVSDPGHG
+379 A
-389 HSVSDPGHG
+389 SVSDPGHG

-407 HQHNTSVTGAKLFPG
+407 HSHNTSVTGAKLFPG
-422 YGGAHVPYGGSG
+422 YGGAHVPYGGGG

-449 ISANASSANT
+449 ISANA
-459 GVSLSNANTSISVST
+459 SNANTSISVST

-480 TNNTGGGSAHE
+480 TNNTGGGGSHE

>member
-1 MADRFPLIANSS
+1 MADRFPLVANSS

-27 LDSNGVVNVGVITA
+27 LDSNGIVNVGVITA
-41 SGFSGPVIA
+41 SGFSGPVVA

-61 ATYTQVK
+61 ASYTQVR
-68 VGGDTTFSEDLVVT
+68 VGGDTTHSEKLVVT

-95 GSLTITDRDINASG
+95 GSLTITDRDINAAG
-109 VTTASNFK
+109 VTTAANFK

-128 EAAGINVTGG
+128 EAAGINVLGG

-153 AVFTGIITAPSA
+153 AIFTGIITAPSA
-165 NFTGNGSIGGTLT
+165 VFTGNVSIAGTLT
-178 YEDVTNIDSVGVLTA
+178 YEDVTSIDSIGIITA

-207 ATNVSGINSVTATAF
+207 ATNVSGINNVTATAF
-222 YGNGGN
+222 YGNGAN

-234 TKIITGNTQVQT
+234 TKIITCNTQVQT
-246 IDTGSD
+246 IDTGSN
-252 GHVKISTEGGER
+252 GHVKVITEGGER
-264 LRVSSGGQ
+264 LRISNGGQ

-306 GIIAIWSGAEN
+306 GIIAVWSGSEGS
-317 AIPSGWY
+317 IPSGWY

-331 TPDLRDRFIVGSGTG
+331 TPDLRNRFIVGAGSG
-346 SSYSIGAT
+346 SSYSVGDT
-354 GGAATVTL
+354 GGSNTVTL
-362 STSQLPAHSH
+362 STSQIPAHSH
-372 STNNHNH
+372 TTNNHSHN
-379 SASVSDPGHG
+379 A
-389 HSVSDPGHG
+389 SVSDPGHG

-407 HQHNTSVTGAKLFPG
+407 HYHNTSVTGAKLFPG
-422 YGGAHVPYGGSG
+422 YGGAHVPYGGAG

-449 ISANASSANT
+449 ISANA
-459 GVSLSNANTSISVST
+459 SNANTSISVST

-480 TNNTGGGSAHE
+480 TNNTGGGGSHE

>member
-1 MADRFPLIANSS
+1 MADRFPLVANSS

-27 LDSNGVVNVGVITA
+27 LDSNGIVNVGVITA
-41 SGFSGPVIA
+41 SGFSGPVVA

-61 ATYTQVK
+61 ATYTQVR
-68 VGGDTTFSEDLVVT
+68 VGGDTTHSEDLVVT

-95 GSLTITDRDINASG
+95 GSLTITDRDINAAG

-128 EAAGINVTGG
+128 EAAGINVLGG

-153 AVFTGIITAPSA
+153 AIFTGIITAPSA
-165 NFTGNGSIGGTLT
+165 VFTGNVSIAGTLT
-178 YEDVTNIDSVGVLTA
+178 YEDVTSIDSIGIITA

-207 ATNVSGINSVTATAF
+207 STNVSGINNVTATAF
-222 YGNGGN
+222 YGNGAN

-246 IDTGSD
+246 IDTGSN
-252 GHVKISTEGGER
+252 GHVKVITEGGER
-264 LRVSSGGQ
+264 LRISNGGQ

-298 TTVIGVPS
+298 TTVIGVLS
-306 GIIAIWSGAEN
+306 GIIAVWSGSEGS
-317 AIPSGWY
+317 IPSGWY
-324 LCNGSNS
+324 LCNGSNG
-331 TPDLRDRFIVGSGTG
+331 TPDLRNRFIVGAGSG
-346 SSYSIGAT
+346 SSYSVGNT
-354 GGAATVTL
+354 GGSNTVTL
-362 STSQLPAHSH
+362 STSQIPAHSH
-372 STNNHNH
+372 TTNNHSHN
-379 SASVSDPGHG
+379 A
-389 HSVSDPGHG
+389 SVSDPGHG

-407 HQHNTSVTGAKLFPG
+407 HSHNTSVTGAKLFPG
-422 YGGAHVPYGGSG
+422 YGGAHVPYGGAG

-449 ISANASSANT
+449 ISANA
-459 GVSLSNANTSISVST
+459 SNANTSISVST

-480 TNNTGGGSAHE
+480 TNNTGGGGSHE

>member
-1 MADRFPLIANSS
+1 MADRFPLVANSS

-27 LDSNGVVNVGVITA
+27 LDSNGIVNVGVITA
-41 SGFSGPVIA
+41 SGFSGPVVA

-61 ATYTQVK
+61 ATYTQVR
-68 VGGDTTFSEDLVVT
+68 VGGDTTHSEDLVVT

-95 GSLTITDRDINASG
+95 GSLTITDRDINAAG

-128 EAAGINVTGG
+128 EAAGINVLGG

-153 AVFTGIITAPSA
+153 AIFTGIITAPSA
-165 NFTGNGSIGGTLT
+165 VFTGNVSIAGTLT
-178 YEDVTNIDSVGVLTA
+178 YEDVTSIDSIGIITA

-207 ATNVSGINSVTATAF
+207 ATNISGINNVTATAF
-222 YGNGGN
+222 YGNGAN

-246 IDTGSD
+246 IDTGSN
-252 GHVKISTEGGER
+252 GHVKVITEGGER
-264 LRVSSGGQ
+264 LRISSGGQ

-306 GIIAIWSGAEN
+306 GIIAVWSGSEGS
-317 AIPSGWY
+317 IPSGWY
-324 LCNGSNS
+324 LCNGSNG
-331 TPDLRDRFIVGSGTG
+331 TPDLRNRFIVGAGSG
-346 SSYSIGAT
+346 SSYSVGNT
-354 GGAATVTL
+354 GGSNTVTL
-362 STSQLPAHSH
+362 STSQIPSHSH
-372 STNNHNH
+372 TTNNHSHN
-379 SASVSDPGHG
+379 A
-389 HSVSDPGHG
+389 SVSDPGHG

-407 HQHNTSVTGAKLFPG
+407 HSHNTSVTGAKLFPG
-422 YGGAHVPYGGSG
+422 YGGAHVPYGGAG

-449 ISANASSANT
+449 ISANA
-459 GVSLSNANTSISVST
+459 SNANTSISVST

-480 TNNTGGGSAHE
+480 TNNTGGGGSHE

>member
-1 MADRFPLIANSS
+1 MADRFPLVANSS

-27 LDSNGVVNVGVITA
+27 LDSNGIVNVGVITA
-41 SGFSGPVIA
+41 SGFSGPIVA

-61 ATYTQVK
+61 ATYTQVR
-68 VGGDTTFSEDLVVT
+68 VGGDTTHSEDLVVT

-95 GSLTITDRDINASG
+95 GSLTITDRDINAAG

-128 EAAGINVTGG
+128 EAAGINVLGG

-153 AVFTGIITAPSA
+153 AIFTGIITAPSA
-165 NFTGNGSIGGTLT
+165 VFTGNVSIAGTLT
-178 YEDVTNIDSVGVLTA
+178 YEDVTSIDSIGIITA

-207 ATNVSGINSVTATAF
+207 ATNVSGINNVTATAF
-222 YGNGGN
+222 YGNGAN

-246 IDTGSD
+246 IDTGSN
-252 GHVKISTEGGER
+252 GHVKVITEGGER
-264 LRVSSGGQ
+264 LRISNGGQ

-306 GIIAIWSGAEN
+306 GIIAVWSGSEGS
-317 AIPSGWY
+317 IPSGWY
-324 LCNGSNS
+324 LCNGSNG
-331 TPDLRDRFIVGSGTG
+331 TPDLRNRFIVGAGSG
-346 SSYSIGAT
+346 SSYSVGNT
-354 GGAATVTL
+354 GGSNTVTL
-362 STSQLPAHSH
+362 STSQIPAHSH
-372 STNNHNH
+372 TTNNHSHN
-379 SASVSDPGHG
+379 A
-389 HSVSDPGHG
+389 SVSDPGHG

-407 HQHNTSVTGAKLFPG
+407 HSHNTSVTGAKLFPG
-422 YGGAHVPYGGSG
+422 YGGAHVPYGGAG

-449 ISANASSANT
+449 ISANA
-459 GVSLSNANTSISVST
+459 SNANTSISVST

-480 TNNTGGGSAHE
+480 TNNTGGGGSHE

>member
-27 LDSNGVVNVGVITA
+27 LDSNGIVNVGVITA
-41 SGFSGPVIA
+41 SGFSGPVVA

-61 ATYTQVK
+61 ATYTQVR
-68 VGGDTTFSEDLVVT
+68 VGGDTTHSEDLVVT

-95 GSLTITDRDINASG
+95 GSLTITDRDINAAG

-117 TGSTNVHSVGV
+117 TGSTNVHNVGV
-128 EAAGINVTGG
+128 EAAGINVLGG

-153 AVFTGIITAPSA
+153 AIFSGIITAPSA
-165 NFTGNGSIGGTLT
+165 VFTGNVSIAGTLT
-178 YEDVTNIDSVGVLTA
+178 YEDVTSIDSIGIITA

-207 ATNVSGINSVTATAF
+207 ATNVSGINNVTATAY
-222 YGNGGN
+222 YGNGAN

-264 LRVSSGGQ
+264 FRVSSGGQ

-306 GIIAIWSGAEN
+306 GIIAVWSGAEG

-324 LCNGSNS
+324 LCNGSNG
-331 TPDLRDRFIVGSGTG
+331 TPDLRNRFIVGAGSG
-346 SSYSIGAT
+346 SSYSVGDT
-354 GGAATVTL
+354 GGSNTVTL
-362 STSQLPAHSH
+362 STSQIPAHSH
-372 STNNHNH
+372 TTNNHSHN
-379 SASVSDPGHG
+379 A
-389 HSVSDPGHG
+389 SVSDPGHG

-407 HQHNTSVTGAKLFPG
+407 HYHNTSVTGAKLFPG
-422 YGGAHVPYGGSG
+422 YGGAHVPYGGAG

-449 ISANASSANT
+449 ISANA
-459 GVSLSNANTSISVST
+459 SNANTSISVST

-480 TNNTGGGSAHE
+480 TNNTGGGGAHE

>member
-1 MADRFPLIANSS
+1 MADRFPLVANSS

-27 LDSNGVVNVGVITA
+27 LDSNGIVNVGVITA
-41 SGFSGPVIA
+41 SGFSGPVVA

-61 ATYTQVK
+61 ATYTQVR
-68 VGGDTTFSEDLVVT
+68 VGGDTTHSEDLVVT

-95 GSLTITDRDINASG
+95 GSLTITDRDINAAG
-109 VTTASNFK
+109 VTTAANFK

-128 EAAGINVTGG
+128 EAAGINVLGG

-153 AVFTGIITAPSA
+153 AIFTGIITAPSA
-165 NFTGNGSIGGTLT
+165 VFTGNVSIAGTLT
-178 YEDVTNIDSVGVLTA
+178 YEDVTSIDSIGIITA

-207 ATNVSGINSVTATAF
+207 ATNVSGINNVTATAF
-222 YGNGGN
+222 YGNGAN

-246 IDTGSD
+246 IDTGSN
-252 GHVKISTEGGER
+252 GHVKVITEGGER
-264 LRVSSGGQ
+264 LRISNGGQ

-306 GIIAIWSGAEN
+306 GIIAVWSGAEG

-324 LCNGSNS
+324 LCNGSNG
-331 TPDLRDRFIVGSGTG
+331 TPDLRNRFIVGAGSG
-346 SSYSIGAT
+346 SSYSVGNT
-354 GGAATVTL
+354 GGSNTVTL
-362 STSQLPAHSH
+362 STSQIPAHSH
-372 STNNHNH
+372 TTNNHSHN
-379 SASVSDPGHG
+379 A
-389 HSVSDPGHG
+389 SVSDPGHG

-407 HQHNTSVTGAKLFPG
+407 HSHNTSVTGAKLFPG
-422 YGGAHVPYGGSG
+422 YGGAHVPYGGAG

-449 ISANASSANT
+449 ISANA
-459 GVSLSNANTSISVST
+459 SNANTSISVST

-480 TNNTGGGSAHE
+480 TNNTGGGGSHE

>member
-1 MADRFPLIANSS
+1 MADRFPLVANSS

-27 LDSNGVVNVGVITA
+27 LDSNGIVNVGVITA
-41 SGFSGPVIA
+41 SGFSGPVVA

-61 ATYTQVK
+61 ATYTQVR
-68 VGGDTTFSEDLVVT
+68 VGGDTTHSEDLVVT

-95 GSLTITDRDINASG
+95 GSLTITDRDINAAG
-109 VTTASNFK
+109 VTTAANFK

-128 EAAGINVTGG
+128 EAAGINVLGG

-153 AVFTGIITAPSA
+153 AIFTGIITAPSA
-165 NFTGNGSIGGTLT
+165 VFTGNVSIAGTLT
-178 YEDVTNIDSVGVLTA
+178 YEDVTSIDSIGIITA

-207 ATNVSGINSVTATAF
+207 ATNVSGINNVTATAF
-222 YGNGGN
+222 YGNGAN

-246 IDTGSD
+246 IDTGSN
-252 GHVKISTEGGER
+252 GHVKVITEGGER
-264 LRVSSGGQ
+264 LRISNGGQ

-306 GIIAIWSGAEN
+306 GIIAVWSGSEGS
-317 AIPSGWY
+317 IPSGWY

-331 TPDLRDRFIVGSGTG
+331 TPDLRNRFIVGAGSG
-346 SSYSIGAT
+346 SSYSVGNT
-354 GGAATVTL
+354 GGSNTVTL
-362 STSQLPAHSH
+362 STSQIPSHSH
-372 STNNHNH
+372 TTNNHSHN
-379 SASVSDPGHG
+379 A
-389 HSVSDPGHG
+389 SVSDPGHG

-407 HQHNTSVTGAKLFPG
+407 HSHNTSVTGAKLFPG
-422 YGGAHVPYGGSG
+422 YGGAHVPYGGAG

-449 ISANASSANT
+449 ISANA
-459 GVSLSNANTSISVST
+459 SNANTSISVST

-480 TNNTGGGSAHE
+480 TNNTGGGGSHE

>member
-1 MADRFPLIANSS
+1 MADRFPLVANSS

-27 LDSNGVVNVGVITA
+27 LDSNGIVNVGVITA
-41 SGFSGPVIA
+41 SGFSGPVVA

-61 ATYTQVK
+61 ATYTQVR
-68 VGGDTTFSEDLVVT
+68 VGGDTTHSEDLVVT

-95 GSLTITDRDINASG
+95 GSLTITDRDINAAG

-128 EAAGINVTGG
+128 EAAGINVQGG

-165 NFTGNGSIGGTLT
+165 NFTGNVSIGGTLT
-178 YEDVTNIDSVGVLTA
+178 YEDVTSIDSIGVITA

-207 ATNVSGINSVTATAF
+207 ATNISGINNVTATAF
-222 YGNGGN
+222 YGNGAN

-264 LRVSSGGQ
+264 FRVSSAGQ
-272 IGLSGANYGSSGQVL
+272 IGLSGTNYGSSGQVL

-306 GIIAIWSGAEN
+306 GIIAVWSGSEGS
-317 AIPSGWY
+317 IPSGWY
-324 LCNGSNS
+324 LCNGSNG
-331 TPDLRDRFIVGSGTG
+331 TPDLRNRFIVGAGSG
-346 SSYSIGAT
+346 SNYSVGNT
-354 GGAATVTL
+354 GGSDTVTL
-362 STSQLPAHSH
+362 STSQIPSHSH
-372 STNNHNH
+372 TTNNHSHN
-379 SASVSDPGHG
+379 A
-389 HSVSDPGHG
+389 SVSDPGHG

-449 ISANASSANT
+449 ISANAS
-459 GVSLSNANTSISVST
+459 NANTSVNVSI
-474 GNANPS
+474 GNQNPT
-480 TNNTGGGSAHE
+480 TNNTGGGGSHE

>member
-1 MADRFPLIANSS
+1 MADRFPLVANSS

-27 LDSNGVVNVGVITA
+27 LDSNGIVNVGVITA
-41 SGFSGPVIA
+41 SGFSGPVVA

-61 ATYTQVK
+61 ATYTQVR
-68 VGGDTTFSEDLVVT
+68 VGGDTTHSEDLVVT

-95 GSLTITDRDINASG
+95 GSLTITDRDINAAG

-117 TGSTNVHSVGV
+117 TGSTNVHNVGV
-128 EAAGINVTGG
+128 EAAGINVLGG

-153 AVFTGIITAPSA
+153 AIFSGIITAPSA
-165 NFTGNGSIGGTLT
+165 VFTGNVSIAGTLT
-178 YEDVTNIDSVGVLTA
+178 YEDVTSIDSIGIITA

-207 ATNVSGINSVTATAF
+207 ATNVSGINNVTATAY
-222 YGNGGN
+222 YGNGAN

-246 IDTGSD
+246 IDTGSN
-252 GHVKISTEGGER
+252 GHVKVITEGGER
-264 LRVSSGGQ
+264 LRISNGGQ

-306 GIIAIWSGAEN
+306 GIIAVWSGSEGS
-317 AIPSGWY
+317 IPSGWY

-331 TPDLRDRFIVGSGTG
+331 TPDLRNRFIVGAGSG
-346 SSYSIGAT
+346 SSYSVGNT
-354 GGAATVTL
+354 GGSNTVTL
-362 STSQLPAHSH
+362 STSQIPAHSH
-372 STNNHNH
+372 TTNNHSHN
-379 SASVSDPGHG
+379 A
-389 HSVSDPGHG
+389 SVSDPGHG

-407 HQHNTSVTGAKLFPG
+407 HSHNTSVTGAKLFPG
-422 YGGAHVPYGGSG
+422 YGGAHVPYGGAG

-449 ISANASSANT
+449 ISANAS
-459 GVSLSNANTSISVST
+459 NANTSISVST

-480 TNNTGGGSAHE
+480 TKNTGGGGSHE

>member
-1 MADRFPLIANSS
+1 MADRFPLVANSS

-27 LDSNGVVNVGVITA
+27 LDSNGIVNVGVITA
-41 SGFSGPVIA
+41 SGFSGPVVA

-61 ATYTQVK
+61 ATYTQVR
-68 VGGDTTFSEDLVVT
+68 VGGDTTHSEKLVVT

-95 GSLTITDRDINASG
+95 GSLTITDRDINAAG

-128 EAAGINVTGG
+128 EAAGINVLGG

-153 AVFTGIITAPSA
+153 AIFTGIITAPSA
-165 NFTGNGSIGGTLT
+165 VFTGNVSIAGTLT
-178 YEDVTNIDSVGVLTA
+178 YEDVTSIDSIGIITA

-207 ATNVSGINSVTATAF
+207 ATNVSGINNVTATAF
-222 YGNGGN
+222 YGNGAN

-246 IDTGSD
+246 IDTGSN
-252 GHVKISTEGGER
+252 GHVKVITEGGER
-264 LRVSSGGQ
+264 LRISNGGQ

-306 GIIAIWSGAEN
+306 GIIAVWSGSEGS
-317 AIPSGWY
+317 IPSGWY
-324 LCNGSNS
+324 LCNGSNG
-331 TPDLRDRFIVGSGTG
+331 TPDLRNRFIVGAGSG
-346 SSYSIGAT
+346 SSYSVGNT
-354 GGAATVTL
+354 GGSNTVTL
-362 STSQLPAHSH
+362 STSQIPSHSH
-372 STNNHNH
+372 TTNNHSHN
-379 SASVSDPGHG
+379 A
-389 HSVSDPGHG
+389 SVSDPGHG

-407 HQHNTSVTGAKLFPG
+407 HSHNTSVTGAKLFPG
-422 YGGAHVPYGGSG
+422 YGGAHVPYGGAG

-449 ISANASSANT
+449 ISANA
-459 GVSLSNANTSISVST
+459 SNANTSISVST

-480 TNNTGGGSAHE
+480 TNNTGGGGSHE

>member
-1 MADRFPLIANSS
+1 MADRFPLVANSS

-27 LDSNGVVNVGVITA
+27 LDSNGIVNVGVITA
-41 SGFSGPVIA
+41 SGFSGPVVA

-61 ATYTQVK
+61 ATYTQVR
-68 VGGDTTFSEDLVVT
+68 VGGDTTHSEDLVVT

-95 GSLTITDRDINASG
+95 GSLTITDRDINAAG

-128 EAAGINVTGG
+128 EAAGINVLGG

-153 AVFTGIITAPSA
+153 AIFTGIITAPSA
-165 NFTGNGSIGGTLT
+165 VFTGNVSIAGTLT
-178 YEDVTNIDSVGVLTA
+178 YEDVTSIDSIGIITA

-207 ATNVSGINSVTATAF
+207 ATNVSGINNVTATAF
-222 YGNGGN
+222 YGNGAN

-246 IDTGSD
+246 IDTGSN
-252 GHVKISTEGGER
+252 GHVKVITEGGER
-264 LRVSSGGQ
+264 LRISNGGQ

-306 GIIAIWSGAEN
+306 GIIAVWSGSEGS
-317 AIPSGWY
+317 IPSGWY
-324 LCNGSNS
+324 LCNGSNG
-331 TPDLRDRFIVGSGTG
+331 TPDLRNRFIVGAGSG
-346 SSYSIGAT
+346 SSYSVGNT
-354 GGAATVTL
+354 GGSNTVTL
-362 STSQLPAHSH
+362 STSQIPSHSH
-372 STNNHNH
+372 TTNNHSHN
-379 SASVSDPGHG
+379 A
-389 HSVSDPGHG
+389 SVSDPGHG

-407 HQHNTSVTGAKLFPG
+407 HSHNTSVTGAKLFPG
-422 YGGAHVPYGGSG
+422 YGGAHVPYGGAG

-449 ISANASSANT
+449 ISANA
-459 GVSLSNANTSISVST
+459 SNANTSISVST

-480 TNNTGGGSAHE
+480 TNNTGGGGSHE
-491 NRPPYYALCYIMKS
+491 NRHPYYALCYIMKS

>member
-27 LDSNGVVNVGVITA
+27 LDSNGIVNVGVITA
-41 SGFSGPVIA
+41 SGFSGPVVA

-61 ATYTQVK
+61 ATYTQVR
-68 VGGDTTFSEDLVVT
+68 VGGDTTHSEDLVVT

-95 GSLTITDRDINASG
+95 GSLTITDRDINAAG

-117 TGSTNVHSVGV
+117 TGSTNVHNVGV
-128 EAAGINVTGG
+128 EAAGINVLGG

-153 AVFTGIITAPSA
+153 AIFSGIITAPSA
-165 NFTGNGSIGGTLT
+165 VFTGNVSIAGTLT
-178 YEDVTNIDSVGVLTA
+178 YEDVTSIDSIGIITA

-207 ATNVSGINSVTATAF
+207 ATNVSGINNVTATAY
-222 YGNGGN
+222 YGNGAN

-264 LRVSSGGQ
+264 FRVSSGGQ

-306 GIIAIWSGAEN
+306 GIIAVWSGAEG

-324 LCNGSNS
+324 LCNGSNG
-331 TPDLRDRFIVGSGTG
+331 TPDLRNRFIVGAGSG
-346 SSYSIGAT
+346 SSYSVGDT
-354 GGAATVTL
+354 GGSNTVTL
-362 STSQLPAHSH
+362 STSQIPAHSH
-372 STNNHNH
+372 TTNNHSHN
-379 SASVSDPGHG
+379 A
-389 HSVSDPGHG
+389 SVSDPGHG

-407 HQHNTSVTGAKLFPG
+407 HYHNTSVTGAKLFPG
-422 YGGAHVPYGGSG
+422 YGGAHVPYGGAG

-449 ISANASSANT
+449 ISANA
-459 GVSLSNANTSISVST
+459 SNANTSISVST

-480 TNNTGGGSAHE
+480 TNNTGGGGSHE

>member
-1 MADRFPLIANSS
+1 MADRFPLVANSS

-27 LDSNGVVNVGVITA
+27 LDSNGIVNVGVITA
-41 SGFSGPVIA
+41 SGFSGPVVA

-61 ATYTQVK
+61 ATYTQVR
-68 VGGDTTFSEDLVVT
+68 VGGDTTHSEKLVVT

-95 GSLTITDRDINASG
+95 GSLTITDRDINAAG

-128 EAAGINVTGG
+128 EAAGINVLGG

-153 AVFTGIITAPSA
+153 AIFTGIITAPSA
-165 NFTGNGSIGGTLT
+165 VFTGNVSIAGTLT
-178 YEDVTNIDSVGVLTA
+178 YEDVTSIDSIGIITA

-207 ATNVSGINSVTATAF
+207 ATNVSGINNVTATAF
-222 YGNGGN
+222 YGNGAN

-246 IDTGSD
+246 IDTGSN
-252 GHVKISTEGGER
+252 GHVKVITEGGER
-264 LRVSSGGQ
+264 LRISNGGQ

-306 GIIAIWSGAEN
+306 GIIAVWSGSEGS
-317 AIPSGWY
+317 IPSGWY

-331 TPDLRDRFIVGSGTG
+331 TPDLRNRFIVGAGSG
-346 SSYSIGAT
+346 SSYSVGNT
-354 GGAATVTL
+354 GGSNTVTL
-362 STSQLPAHSH
+362 STSQIPAHSH
-372 STNNHNH
+372 TTNNHSHN
-379 SASVSDPGHG
+379 A
-389 HSVSDPGHG
+389 SVSDPGHG

-407 HQHNTSVTGAKLFPG
+407 HSHNTSVTGAKLFPG
-422 YGGAHVPYGGSG
+422 YGGAHVPYGGAG

-449 ISANASSANT
+449 ISANA
-459 GVSLSNANTSISVST
+459 SNANTSISVST

-480 TNNTGGGSAHE
+480 TNNTGGGGSHE